1 MAEAAAAAALAATQA
16 AAGGG
21 QPQLIEALAALLDN
35 RLTPLRADLGTLQG
49 QVNGIQLQQL
59 QVAEHPAVRS
69 HSERKDKQPLCG
81 EISPF
86 LPRKPEWRSQSGLL
100 FTET

>member
-1 MAEAAAAAALAATQA
+1 MAEAAAAAASAAAQA

-59 QVAEHPAVRS
+59 QVAEYPAVRS
-69 HSERKDKQPLCG
+69 HSERKDTKNRFA
-81 EISPF
+81 E
-86 LPRKPEWRSQSGLL
+86 K
-100 FTET
+100 

>member
-1 MAEAAAAAALAATQA
+1 MAEAVAAAALAAAQA

-59 QVAEHPAVRS
+59 QVTDGAPCSAFA
-69 HSERKDKQPLCG
+69 LG
-81 EISPF
+81 EKGQRTALRRNKPF
-86 LPRKPEWRSQSGLL
+86 
-100 FTET
+100 FTSKT